1 VTSLVPVQFVVSEV
15 GGGPVPR
22 SDVVDQVIE
31 VPAPS
36 LKERRTLWR
45 LHVATAA
52 RWPETELAALAGSHQ
67 VSPGEIAAIGARA
80 PATAAAA
87 AALVRESWRH
97 RLGEL
102 ARWVECPFT
111 RDDLVAPEPLQRALS
126 DFIFEARDRAEF
138 WENASARR
146 LFPQGRGLFAL
157 FTGTP
162 GTGKTMA
169 AQVVAAAL
177 GLDLFRISLAAVVS
191 KYVGETAKNL
201 NRILARAEAM
211 DAVLL
216 FDEADAL
223 FGKRTEIK
231 DAHDRFANTDTNYL
245 LQAIEAYR
253 GIAILATNRK
263 ANIDPGFTRRLR
275 YVLEFARPDAAH
287 RQRLWE
293 RLLGELAG
301 PERLRALAA
310 LVQGLAASV
319 DMSGGQIK
327 YAVLAALFAARRD
340 GAPLASQHLLYG
352 LERELAKEGRA
363 LNERERE
370 RLGGDAR

>member
-1 VTSLVPVQFVVSEV
+1 MTTSS
-15 GGGPVPR
+15 R
-22 SDVVDQVIE
+22 
-31 VPAPS
+31 
-36 LKERRTLWR
+36 
-45 LHVATAA
+45 
-52 RWPETELAALAGSHQ
+52 
-67 VSPGEIAAIGARA
+67 
-80 PATAAAA
+80 
-87 AALVRESWRH
+87 
-97 RLGEL
+97 
-102 ARWVECPFT
+102 
-111 RDDLVAPEPLQRALS
+111 PEPLQRALS

-138 WENASARR
+138 WENPAARR

-301 PERLRALAA
+301 LERLRSLAS
-310 LVQGLAASV
+310 LVQGLAAAV
-319 DMSGGQIK
+319 DVSGGQIK
-327 YAVLAALFAARRD
+327 FAVLAALFAARRD
-340 GAPLASQHLLYG
+340 GAPLAAQHLLYG

-363 LNERERE
+363 LTERERE
-370 RLGGDAR
+370 RLGGDARERPRQDIQDLVLRVPGLDRFEARRLAEQVADCLAGELARRPSPARARLDQLHLRVAAGSAPQELARLIARRIREELR